1 MKQILILTLFSIL
14 VSCGAPNPAQI
25 QAKQKALELR
35 KAKQADHLKRT
46 KESEN
51 KINAYIQSK
60 KQKQKISQLNN
71 IKSTCRNFGYKEGSE
86 KFADCVKEIYL
97 KETSQPTTQTVI
109 VQQGDSGSKQLA
121 DELKRQRRQQGFDE
135 LLGVSKGLSEGKSLS
150 EALGGTSGSSS
161 KRTMTCF
168 KTGEEV
174 GGFNKSCRY
183 SCAGNLVT
191 TTVGSAQMCP
201 IQIKR

>member
-51 KINAYIQSK
+51 KINAYIQSE

-71 IKSTCRNFGYKEGSE
+71 IKSTCRNF
-86 KFADCVKEIYL
+86 
-97 KETSQPTTQTVI
+97 
-109 VQQGDSGSKQLA
+109 
-121 DELKRQRRQQGFDE
+121 
-135 LLGVSKGLSEGKSLS
+135 
-150 EALGGTSGSSS
+150 SSS
-161 KRTMTCF
+161 FLKSF
-168 KTGEEV
+168 
-174 GGFNKSCRY
+174 FNLSQVFLKSR
-183 SCAGNLVT
+183 
-191 TTVGSAQMCP
+191 Q
-201 IQIKR
+201 